1 MHLSEEKER
10 VPNYRPVFVTEISD
24 NLHFYAQDVE
34 TGNSVSLY
42 TTMTSC
48 SLTYPIKQLWHMY
61 RKQQTGAQSD
71 STVKKKKKT
80 GILKLTFILIEN
92 AVKTLLYVMLQ

>member
-34 TGNSVSLY
+34 TGKFSISFVDCR
-42 TTMTSC
+42 TKKMTSC
-48 SLTYPIKQLWHMY
+48 SLSFPIK
-61 RKQQTGAQSD
+61 
-71 STVKKKKKT
+71 
-80 GILKLTFILIEN
+80 
-92 AVKTLLYVMLQ
+92 